1 MNRPDPE
8 QPRVMDRAAVIDHGF
23 DGMQRWSIRIV
34 TIALAAVVVGWVL
47 GQTWMVWYPVALA
60 IIVST
65 VLAPPVTWLR
75 SKGLPS
81 VAAAGLVMI
90 GFLGLI
96 TTLVAI
102 LTPQVAGQAPDIA
115 DQASRGLQKVRDWL
129 IDGPMQLSDAQITR
143 AVGALQ
149 DRIQDSAAAIS
160 AGIFSTISTA
170 TSVVL
175 NLVVILIL
183 TFLFIKDGHRF
194 LPWVASLGG
203 RRAGHHLTEVLG
215 RSWETLGGF
224 IRTQSIVALISATII
239 GIALA
244 IVGVPLAV
252 PLAVVTFF
260 GSFIPII
267 GAFVTGALAVLV
279 TLVTGSPQDALVIL
293 LVFVGVQQLEGNL
306 LSPWLQGKTMNLHA
320 AVILLAVLAGGSLFG
335 ITGAF
340 LAVPVVA
347 TVATVLRYVNEQ
359 IDLSVSPEAPPEDAH
374 AASPPP
380 PED

>member
-1 MNRPDPE
+1 
-8 QPRVMDRAAVIDHGF
+8 MDRAAVIDHGF